1 MHVVSA
7 CPVCADGKGAKREAG
22 RCAFRPAR
30 GRYIAN
36 QKKTSRRENREGKK
50 KSLAPSWNGIII
62 ASLLLY
68 IVGPSKSFALIQSVV
83 ESDALALVFDRE
95 R

>member
-1 MHVVSA
+1 MRIS
-7 CPVCADGKGAKREAG
+7 PGTGSLYRKSKKQADEKIER
-22 RCAFRPAR
+22 
-30 GRYIAN
+30 
-36 QKKTSRRENREGKK
+36 GKK

-68 IVGPSKSFALIQSVV
+68 IVGRSKSFALIQSVV

>member
-1 MHVVSA
+1 MRIS
-7 CPVCADGKGAKREAG
+7 PGTGSLYRKS
-22 RCAFRPAR
+22 
-30 GRYIAN
+30 
-36 QKKTSRRENREGKK
+36 KKTSRRENREGKK

>member
-1 MHVVSA
+1 MSSLRAQFVQTGKEPKERRGDAQFARHGVVISQ
-7 CPVCADGKGAKREAG
+7 
-22 RCAFRPAR
+22 
-30 GRYIAN
+30 I
-36 QKKTSRRENREGKK
+36 KKTSRRENREGKK

>member
-1 MHVVSA
+1 MSDTLRVEEAAVTQFFHFSFYSISSMHVVSA

-36 QKKTSRRENREGKK
+36 QKNKQTRK
-50 KSLAPSWNGIII
+50 
-62 ASLLLY
+62 
-68 IVGPSKSFALIQSVV
+68 
-83 ESDALALVFDRE
+83 
-95 R
+95 